1 MLRYALFILLSLLLS
16 GSPARAQLAPI
27 TVETVNNVRAT
38 QWLGT
43 GRPSNGMFSPDGK
56 LLGLVGSFGVQVYE
70 LAAPDIPDTL
80 GGEIYPGYGLAF
92 SPDSRQMV
100 VTGGYGIRI
109 YDLEGGADRIAMYPD
124 SNGPLSVVAY
134 RPDGTQFAVGAFS
147 STGRI
152 IIFDTATLQ
161 VLNTL
166 DSFTDDVTT
175 LEYSA
180 DGTLLA
186 AGSND
191 GTVTLFETVAYTVLT
206 ELTGHTAF
214 VTDVTFDVT
223 GGVLYTSGLDGLIQS
238 YSLPDGTFLKTVYT
252 AGGESPAPIESIAA
266 APDGGLYIGES
277 VLDSA
282 GLTIGGVVN
291 RVDVASG
298 QAEPLLTTAH
308 RNPVTA
314 LALSPDNSRLLSVS
328 ADFANLVT
336 LDSQSEFSLPFME
349 NIYAVAVTPDGGGVA
364 VSGSLD
370 LGSLFGSDGTLFA
383 NFQTDES
390 PIRTLAYMPSGG
402 VLVAGTDAAK
412 VYVFSGDGSRL
423 SVLEDVPGALTAA
436 QFSPD
441 ESLAALG
448 FSDGTL
454 RLYNTSD
461 LSLSAEMTLHGAAIE
476 SLDFSP
482 DGMSLLTGS
491 LDSTILLWEVA
502 GLNLFGGL
510 TGHAAGV
517 TSVEF
522 SPDGT
527 RAVTG
532 SNDGSA
538 YVWDIATQAQL
549 FDLPEHYGAVT
560 STHYSPDGTVI
571 LTTCS
576 DGSERLYNAAT
587 GAQLRVFYDHNAPI
601 YDGAWLPDG
610 AGFVTVG
617 ADGFAI
623 VFEVVR

>member
-43 GRPSNGMFSPDGK
+43 GRPSSGMFSPDGK

-161 VLNTL
+161 VLHTL
-166 DSFTDDVTT
+166 DSFTDAVTT

-186 AGSND
+186 AGSRDNS
-191 GTVTLFETVAYTVLT
+191 VTLFETGGYTIMTKLAA
-206 ELTGHTAF
+206 HTNP
-214 VTDVTFDVT
+214 VTDVAFDVS
-223 GGVLYTSGLDGLIQS
+223 GSILYTSGFDGLIQS

-252 AGGESPAPIESIAA
+252 ALGEVPHAIGSLAA
-266 APDGGLYIGES
+266 HPNGSLYFSEA
-277 VLDSA
+277 VASA
-282 GLTIGGVVN
+282 DILTLTGVVN
-291 RVDVASG
+291 VLDLANG
-298 QAEPLLTTAH
+298 QSAPFIATAH
-308 RNPVTA
+308 STPITA
-314 LALSPDNSRLLSVS
+314 LDLSPDQSTLLSVS
-328 ADFANLVT
+328 ADFANLSAIP
-336 LDSQSEFSLPFME
+336 SQSGFGLPFMADA
-349 NIYAVAVTPDGGGVA
+349 YSVTVTPDGSGIAIG
-364 VSGSLD
+364 GSLD

-383 NFQTDES
+383 NIQTDEA
-390 PIRTLAYMPSGG
+390 PIRTLAYNASGG
-402 VLVAGTDAAK
+402 ALVAGTDAAK

-441 ESLAALG
+441 ESLVALG

-461 LSLSAEMTLHGAAIE
+461 LSLSAEMTPHSNALE

-482 DGMSLLTGS
+482 DGSQLITAS
-491 LDSTILLWEVA
+491 LDSTVLLWEVPS
-502 GLNLFGGL
+502 L
-510 TGHAAGV
+510 TRLGNFVGHSAGV
-517 TSVEF
+517 ASVEF

-527 RAVTG
+527 RAVTSG
-532 SNDGSA
+532 YDAA

-549 FDLPEHYGAVT
+549 FDLPEHYGTIT
-560 STHYSPDGTVI
+560 SAHYSPDATLI
-571 LTTCS
+571 LTTS
-576 DGSERLYNAAT
+576 EDGSERLYDALT
-587 GAQLRVFYDHNAPI
+587 GEQLRVFYDHNAPV

-617 ADGFAI
+617 GDGFGI